1 MADLDDSR
9 GGFAAA
15 RGPSDPR
22 LLQLAP
28 EDNVAAATA
37 TLAAGESILIAGRRV
52 VLGQAIP
59 TGHKVA
65 IAPIRVGEKVRKYGA
80 PIGSATRDIEP
91 GEYVH
96 THNVK
101 SDYLPTYTYDNL
113 APGTGV

>member
-1 MADLDDSR
+1 MANLNDSH
-9 GGFAAA
+9 GAASA
-15 RGPSDPR
+15 ASHPTDPR

-28 EDNVAAATA
+28 EDNVAAAKT
-37 TLAAGESILIAGRRV
+37 TIPAGESILIAGQRV

-65 IAPIRVGEKVRKYGA
+65 IARIAAGEKVRKYGA
-80 PIGSATRDIEP
+80 PIGSAACDIRP

-113 APGTGV
+113 APG

>member
-1 MADLDDSR
+1 MADFDNSH
-9 GGFAAA
+9 GAAA
-15 RGPSDPR
+15 NHSIDPR

-28 EDNVAAATA
+28 EDNVAAAKT
-37 TLAAGESILIAGRRV
+37 TIPAGDSILIADRQV

-65 IAPIRVGEKVRKYGA
+65 IARIAAGEKVRKYGA

-101 SDYLPTYTYDNL
+101 SDYLPTDTYDNL
-113 APGTGV
+113 APG

>member
-1 MADLDDSR
+1 MADLGNSH
-9 GGFAAA
+9 GAAA
-15 RGPSDPR
+15 SHSIDPR

-28 EDNVAAATA
+28 EDNVAAAKTA
-37 TLAAGESILIAGRRV
+37 IPAGESILVAGRHV
-52 VLGQAIP
+52 VLGQVIP

-65 IAPIRVGEKVRKYGA
+65 IARIGAGEKVRKYGA

-113 APGTGV
+113 APG

>member
-9 GGFAAA
+9 GGSAAA
-15 RGPSDPR
+15 SGPSDPR

-28 EDNVAAATA
+28 EDNVAAAKTG
-37 TLAAGESILIAGRRV
+37 LAAGESILIAGRQV
-52 VLGQAIP
+52 VLRQAIP

-65 IAPIRVGEKVRKYGA
+65 IAPIRAGEKVRKYGA
-80 PIGSATRDIEP
+80 PIGSATQDLEP

-96 THNVK
+96 IHNVK